1 MGSSIDIIK
10 NKAKDIISN
19 SGRAALHAMAPN
31 DFEYYACSLELLK
44 SNGDIEQIF
53 HFPVMPVG
61 ISVDDQPLVNIRKTG
76 NSFGVQFS
84 DSYVPKNITI
94 NGTFGRKFRLLLS
107 DNSGDDINL
116 QNIGKIANNFDLKVK
131 TGYGMTK
138 TFEQILSDLYQLDEF
153 NSPRFLIFHN
163 FAFNQSTLVEVVS
176 KSFTQS
182 NENNMMW
189 NYSIQMKGIADAS
202 KLVIDR
208 NNKRHLKDLLVV
220 SSLQRGANVLFDNIN
235 LQSLKDLAIF

>member
-1 MGSSIDIIK
+1 MGSSIEIIK

-19 SGRAALHAMAPN
+19 SGRAALHALAPN
-31 DFEYYACSLELLK
+31 EFEYYACSFELLK
-44 SNGDIEQIF
+44 SNGDIERIF

-61 ISVDDQPLVNIRKTG
+61 ISIDEQSLVNIRKTG

-84 DSYVPKNITI
+84 DSFIPRNISL

-107 DNSGDDINL
+107 DDSGDDINL
-116 QNIGKIANNFDLKVK
+116 SNFGSSLNNFDMKVK

-138 TFEQILSDLYQLDEF
+138 TFEQILNDLYQLDEF
-153 NSPRFLIFHN
+153 GVPRLLIFHN

-176 KSFTQS
+176 KNFSQS

-189 NYSIQMKGIADAS
+189 NYSIQLKGIADAN
-202 KLVIDR
+202 KLVLNR
-208 NNKRHLKDLLVV
+208 NNKRHLKDLLLV
-220 SSLQRGANVLFDNIN
+220 SSLQRNANILFDNIN
-235 LQSLKDLAIF
+235 LQSLTDLAIF